1 MHYIEEEADVPEAEK
16 RIDALPEIIAALPAR
31 ERALVERIFQ
41 VVASAGEVV
50 PPVEMMPWLERTFG
64 SVDAVR
70 HQRIVHVTN
79 RWTYEG
85 AIFNAL
91 RSRRPGSGASQS
103 VPATADAELRER
115 IERARGDDFCD
126 PEHHTPADTFGRV
139 RGRHVITAS
148 NVAKADG
155 WHGVGI
161 FDRHDPLAIDA
172 PLVEDILSV
181 AGEWADQAH
190 SADRQ
195 AIHLFLLWNCLW
207 RAGAS
212 LVHGHVQMTI
222 SREMPH
228 ARVALL
234 RAAAER
240 YRAETGGD
248 YFADLVEVHRVLG
261 LTADDETND
270 GDEDDPDAA
279 SGASGGKVERFASLT
294 PIKEREIV
302 LIAPTYYDG
311 RLDPAELGGLAETL
325 APTIQIAL
333 NTMGVRSFNVAAYG
347 PPLATPQSTGDSWS
361 GFPLIARFVDRGNP
375 LSSTVDVAALE
386 LFGSSVIASDPF
398 EVARILRQTTQSS
411 TQ

>member
-1 MHYIEEEADVPEAEK
+1 MPEAEK
-16 RIDALPEIIAALPAR
+16 RIDALPEIIAALSVS

-41 VVASAGEVV
+41 VVVTEGDVV

-70 HQRIVHVTN
+70 HQRIVRVTN

-85 AIFNAL
+85 ATFNAL
-91 RSRRPGSGASQS
+91 RSRRPSSGASQS
-103 VPATADAELRER
+103 PSSAADVELRQR
-115 IERARGDDFCD
+115 IEQARGDDFCD

-155 WHGVGI
+155 WHGVGV
-161 FDRHDPLAIDA
+161 FDRHDPLALDA
-172 PLVEDILSV
+172 PLVEDVLSV
-181 AGEWADQAH
+181 AGEWAGQAH
-190 SADRQ
+190 AADLQ
-195 AIHLFLLWNCLW
+195 ALHLFFLWNCLW

-212 LVHGHVQMTI
+212 LVHGHVQMTL

-240 YRAETGGD
+240 YHAETSGD
-248 YFADLVEVHRVLG
+248 YFADLVEAHRVLG
-261 LTADDETND
+261 LTTDDDASDTGE
-270 GDEDDPDAA
+270 DEFDTAGMAP
-279 SGASGGKVERFASLT
+279 GGKVERFASLT
-294 PIKEREIV
+294 PVKEREVV

-311 RLDPAELGGLAETL
+311 RLDPAELGGLADTL
-325 APTIQIAL
+325 TPTLLVAL
-333 NTMGVRSFNVAAYG
+333 HDLDVRSFNVAAFG
-347 PPLATPQSTGDSWS
+347 PPLATPRSSGDSWS

-375 LSSTVDVAALE
+375 LSPTVDVAALE

-398 EVARILRQTTQSS
+398 DVARSLRTPTP
-411 TQ
+411 TGAR

>member
-1 MHYIEEEADVPEAEK
+1 MPEAEK

-31 ERALVERIFQ
+31 ERTIVERIFQ
-41 VVASAGEVV
+41 VVASEGEVV
-50 PPVEMMPWLERTFG
+50 PPAEMLPWLEHTFG

-70 HQRIVHVTN
+70 HQRVVRVTN
-79 RWTYEG
+79 RWTFEG
-85 AIFNAL
+85 AMFNAL
-91 RSRRPGSGASQS
+91 RSRRPSSGASQS
-103 VPATADAELRER
+103 APTADTELRER

-126 PEHHTPADTFGRV
+126 PEHHTPADLFGRV

-172 PLVEDILSV
+172 PLVEDMLSV
-181 AGEWADQAH
+181 AGEWADAAHRADQQAL
-190 SADRQ
+190 
-195 AIHLFLLWNCLW
+195 HLFLLWNCLW

-212 LVHGHVQMTI
+212 LVHGHVQMTL

-234 RAAAER
+234 RTAAEH

-248 YFADLVEVHRVLG
+248 YFADLIEAHRVLG
-261 LTADDETND
+261 LTVDEVHEVDD
-270 GDEDDPDAA
+270 DDAEAA
-279 SGASGGKVERFASLT
+279 MGASGGKVERFASLT
-294 PIKEREIV
+294 PVKEREIV
-302 LIAPTYYDG
+302 LIAPTYHDG
-311 RLDPAELGGLAETL
+311 HFDPAELGGLAEALTS
-325 APTIQIAL
+325 TIQVAL
-333 NTMGVRSFNVAAYG
+333 KAMGVRAFNVVAYG
-347 PPLATPQSTGDSWS
+347 PPLAPLQPGNNSWS

-375 LSSTVDVAALE
+375 LSPTVDVAALE

-398 EVARILRQTTQSS
+398 EVARNMRQPIQASV
-411 TQ
+411 Q

>member
-1 MHYIEEEADVPEAEK
+1 MQAACIRYSEEAAVLEAEK
-16 RIDALPEIIAALPAR
+16 RIDALPEIIAALPGR

-41 VVASAGEVV
+41 VVATEGEVV
-50 PPVEMMPWLERTFG
+50 PPVEMTPWLERTFG
-64 SVDAVR
+64 SVDVVR
-70 HQRIVHVTN
+70 HQRVVRVTN

-85 AIFNAL
+85 AMFNAL
-91 RSRRPGSGASQS
+91 RSRRPSSGASQS
-103 VPATADAELRER
+103 APIADAELHER

-161 FDRHDPLAIDA
+161 FDRHDPLDIDA

-181 AGEWADQAH
+181 AGEWADRAH

-195 AIHLFLLWNCLW
+195 AIYLFLLWNCLW

-212 LVHGHVQMTI
+212 LVHGHVQMTL
-222 SREMPH
+222 SREMAH
-228 ARVALL
+228 ARVELL

-248 YFADLVEVHRVLG
+248 YFADLVEAHRVLG
-261 LTADDETND
+261 LTVDDVRES
-270 GDEDDPDAA
+270 DEDGAEA
-279 SGASGGKVERFASLT
+279 TNVASGGKVERFASLT
-294 PIKEREIV
+294 PVKEREVV
-302 LIAPTYYDG
+302 LIAPTYHDG

-325 APTIQIAL
+325 TSTILTAL
-333 NTMGVRSFNVAAYG
+333 EEMGVRAFNVVAYG
-347 PPLATPQSTGDSWS
+347 PPLATPQPADGSWS

-375 LSSTVDVAALE
+375 LSPTVDVAALE
-386 LFGSSVIASDPF
+386 LFGSSVIACDPF
-398 EVARILRQTTQSS
+398 EVARTLQRRT
-411 TQ
+411 